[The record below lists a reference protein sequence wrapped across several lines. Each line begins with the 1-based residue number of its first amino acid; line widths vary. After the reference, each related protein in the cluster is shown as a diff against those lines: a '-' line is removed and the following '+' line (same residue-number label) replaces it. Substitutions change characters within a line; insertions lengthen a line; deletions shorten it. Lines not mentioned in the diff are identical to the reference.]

1 MMGRPIKMS
10 CKDTHKE
17 GIGIVGVR
25 FLFASF
31 VQGDKKDLSECN
43 IYVRGGVRE
52 LKMVGGREIG
62 GH

>member
-1 MMGRPIKMS
+1 MEPIKMS
-10 CKDTHKE
+10 CKHTQGRHRHS
-17 GIGIVGVR
+17 GGQVLV
-25 FLFASF
+25 LFTSF

-43 IYVRGGVRE
+43 IYVRGVRE